1 MHKFLLI
8 FIIFYKNYSC
18 LSKVRK
24 IGAVFLRFMMMHE
37 QIENISLR
45 IRWKWDPKFYLPAST
60 MASAPPADNFRT
72 SWSIEQR
79 TFCVQRHQ
87 HHNSFKLLET
97 AGKQQSHQSK
107 DRLRM
112 GPTQSWSQPPRFF
125 LVGLP
130 EGSGLQ
136 NKPSNYWWAEKKH
149 PNRDGSHWR
158 SNLPRCDVQLHP
170 PHGDVSASGRRT
182 FGATAVGRATL
193 QLEFWYFM

>member
-1 MHKFLLI
+1 
-8 FIIFYKNYSC
+8 
-18 LSKVRK
+18 
-24 IGAVFLRFMMMHE
+24 MMMHE

-125 LVGLP
+125 LLGLP

-182 FGATAVGRATL
+182 FGATAVGTGYTPVRVLIFYVTVFIL
-193 QLEFWYFM
+193 IKSTFLNFCFILSIFVIVGFFF